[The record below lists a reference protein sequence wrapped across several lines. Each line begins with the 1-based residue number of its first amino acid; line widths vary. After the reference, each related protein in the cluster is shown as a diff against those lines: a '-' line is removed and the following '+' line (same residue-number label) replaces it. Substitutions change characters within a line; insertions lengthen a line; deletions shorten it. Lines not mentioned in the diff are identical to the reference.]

1 MVGEGRELR
10 ESESSYLPGIVKTY
24 IYFQDLVV
32 FKAEFFLC
40 VDCRSFADPFPHIH
54 IIREFSLI
62 VTLKW
67 LGVAWGVLT
76 LAFASLLETVIRF
89 SGIF

>member
-1 MVGEGRELR
+1 MVGEGRELK
-10 ESESSYLPGIVKTY
+10 ESESAYLPGIVKTY

-40 VDCRSFADPFPHIH
+40 LDCSNFADLFSHIH
-54 IIREFSLI
+54 IIREFSLM

-67 LGVAWGVLT
+67 
-76 LAFASLLETVIRF
+76 
-89 SGIF
+89 